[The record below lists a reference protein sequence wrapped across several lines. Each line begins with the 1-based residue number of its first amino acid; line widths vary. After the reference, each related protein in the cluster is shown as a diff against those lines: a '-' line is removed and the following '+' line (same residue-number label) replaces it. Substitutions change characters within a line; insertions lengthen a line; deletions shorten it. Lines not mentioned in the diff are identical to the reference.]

1 MIAVD
6 TSVWIAAL
14 RSAESPEA
22 RVLRALL
29 DADEVLLPLPV
40 RIELLSGASN
50 SDRSRLRWAL
60 SAVPIAYPTE
70 ETWQTVDEWIER
82 ASASGQRFGI
92 GDLLIG
98 ALAEENGALIWSLD
112 RDFERMNGVEL
123 LQTFEPTSD
132 VGG

>member
-14 RSAESPEA
+14 RAEKSPEA
-22 RVLRALL
+22 RILNDLL
-29 DADEVLLPLPV
+29 DADEALLPLPV
-40 RIELLSGASN
+40 RVELLGGASK

-60 SAVPIAYPTE
+60 SALPIAYPTE
-70 ETWQTVDEWIER
+70 ETWQTVDEWTER
-82 ASASGQRFGI
+82 ASSAGQRFGF

-112 RDFERMNGVEL
+112 RDFERMHRAGL
-123 LQTFEPTSD
+123 LQVFEPTR
-132 VGG
+132 